1 MRQRYSIKR
10 WIMLIIAMFMIGGGL
25 IIFLYPTL
33 SNGLFE
39 YEQRRAIASYKKQAA
54 AAEEDKLTELMARA
68 QEYNDALLGLS
79 APMVLAARE
88 LTAYNTILDLGGSGM
103 IGYIDIEK
111 LGIHLP
117 IRHGTDEKTLQT
129 AVGHLQGSSF
139 PIGGQSSHA
148 VLVAHNGLPSAELF
162 TDIDQLNIGDTFR
175 ITVLAQEYYYKID
188 QILTVVPDEA
198 EKALSILPG
207 KDEVTLMT
215 CTPYGVNT
223 HRLLVRGTRYFPL
236 PDEKTVKTD
245 GAVIDE
251 RFLLMIMG
259 TALLVLISVGAA
271 WLLKRKL

>member
-1 MRQRYSIKR
+1 
-10 WIMLIIAMFMIGGGL
+10 MLIIAMFMIGGGL

-148 VLVAHNGLPSAELF
+148 VLVAHNALPSAELF

-188 QILTVVPDEA
+188 QILTVVPEEA

-245 GAVIDE
+245 GVVIDE

>member
-245 GAVIDE
+245 GVVIEE

>member
-245 GAVIDE
+245 GVVIEE

-271 WLLKRKL
+271 WLLKRKF

>member
-188 QILTVVPDEA
+188 QILTVVPEEA

-251 RFLLMIMG
+251 RFLLMIIG

>member
-1 MRQRYSIKR
+1 
-10 WIMLIIAMFMIGGGL
+10 MLIIAMFMIGGGL

-117 IRHGTDEKTLQT
+117 IRHGTANRGRT
-129 AVGHLQGSSF
+129 SS
-139 PIGGQSSHA
+139 G
-148 VLVAHNGLPSAELF
+148 E
-162 TDIDQLNIGDTFR
+162 
-175 ITVLAQEYYYKID
+175 
-188 QILTVVPDEA
+188 
-198 EKALSILPG
+198 
-207 KDEVTLMT
+207 
-215 CTPYGVNT
+215 
-223 HRLLVRGTRYFPL
+223 
-236 PDEKTVKTD
+236 
-245 GAVIDE
+245 
-251 RFLLMIMG
+251 
-259 TALLVLISVGAA
+259 
-271 WLLKRKL
+271 

>member
-207 KDEVTLMT
+207 EDEVTLMT

-245 GAVIDE
+245 GVVIEE

-271 WLLKRKL
+271 WLLKRKF

>member
-25 IIFLYPTL
+25 IVFLYPTL

-207 KDEVTLMT
+207 EDEVTLMT

-236 PDEKTVKTD
+236 PDEKTGKTD
-245 GAVIDE
+245 GVVIDE

>member
-25 IIFLYPTL
+25 IVFLYPTL

-188 QILTVVPDEA
+188 QILTVVPEEA

-207 KDEVTLMT
+207 EDEVTLMT

-245 GAVIDE
+245 GVVIDE

>member
-25 IIFLYPTL
+25 IVFLYPTL

-207 KDEVTLMT
+207 EDEVTLMT

-245 GAVIDE
+245 GVVIDE

>member
-39 YEQRRAIASYKKQAA
+39 YEQRRAIANYKKQAA

-207 KDEVTLMT
+207 EDEVTLMT
-215 CTPYGVNT
+215 CIPYGVNT

-245 GAVIDE
+245 GVVIDE

>member
-188 QILTVVPDEA
+188 QILTVVPEEA
-198 EKALSILPG
+198 EKALSILSG
-207 KDEVTLMT
+207 EDEVTLMT

-245 GAVIDE
+245 GVVIDE

>member
-188 QILTVVPDEA
+188 QILTVVPEEA

>member
-188 QILTVVPDEA
+188 QILTVVPEEA

-245 GAVIDE
+245 GVVIEE

>member
-25 IIFLYPTL
+25 IVFLYPTL

-188 QILTVVPDEA
+188 QILTVVPEEA
-198 EKALSILPG
+198 EKALSILSG
-207 KDEVTLMT
+207 EDEVTLMT

-245 GAVIDE
+245 GVVIDE

>member
-25 IIFLYPTL
+25 IVFLYPTL

-207 KDEVTLMT
+207 EDEVTLMT

-245 GAVIDE
+245 GVVIDE

-271 WLLKRKL
+271 WLLKRKF

>member
-188 QILTVVPDEA
+188 QILTVVPEEA

-245 GAVIDE
+245 GVVIDE

>member
-148 VLVAHNGLPSAELF
+148 VLVAHNALPSAELF

-188 QILTVVPDEA
+188 QILTVVPEEA

-245 GAVIDE
+245 GVVIDE

>member
-54 AAEEDKLTELMARA
+54 AAEEDKLTELMDRA

-188 QILTVVPDEA
+188 QILTVVPEEA

-245 GAVIDE
+245 GVVIDE

>member
-188 QILTVVPDEA
+188 QILTVIPEEA

>member
-1 MRQRYSIKR
+1 
-10 WIMLIIAMFMIGGGL
+10 MLIIAMFMIGGGL

-188 QILTVVPDEA
+188 QILTVVPEEA
-198 EKALSILPG
+198 EKVLSILPG
-207 KDEVTLMT
+207 EDEVTLMT

-245 GAVIDE
+245 GVVIDE

>member
-139 PIGGQSSHA
+139 PIGGQSSHT

-188 QILTVVPDEA
+188 QILTVVPEEA

-245 GAVIDE
+245 GVVIDE

>member
-245 GAVIDE
+245 GVVIDE

>member
-188 QILTVVPDEA
+188 QILTVVPEEA

-223 HRLLVRGTRYFPL
+223 YRLLVRGTRYFPL

-245 GAVIDE
+245 GVVIDE

>member
-188 QILTVVPDEA
+188 QILTVVPEEA

-236 PDEKTVKTD
+236 PDEKTMKTD
-245 GAVIDE
+245 GVVIDE

>member
-25 IIFLYPTL
+25 IVFLYPTL

-188 QILTVVPDEA
+188 QILTVVPEEA

-245 GAVIDE
+245 GVVIDE

>member
-1 MRQRYSIKR
+1 
-10 WIMLIIAMFMIGGGL
+10 MLIIAMFMIGGGL
-25 IIFLYPTL
+25 IVFLYPTL

-207 KDEVTLMT
+207 EDEVTLMT

-245 GAVIDE
+245 GVVIDE

-271 WLLKRKL
+271 WLLKRKF

>member
-207 KDEVTLMT
+207 EDEVTLMT

-245 GAVIDE
+245 GVVIDE

>member
-162 TDIDQLNIGDTFR
+162 TDIDQLNISDTFR

-188 QILTVVPDEA
+188 QILTVVPEEA

-245 GAVIDE
+245 GVVIDE

>member
-1 MRQRYSIKR
+1 
-10 WIMLIIAMFMIGGGL
+10 MLIIAMFMIGGGL

-245 GAVIDE
+245 GVVIEE

>member
-54 AAEEDKLTELMARA
+54 EAEEDKLTELMARA

-188 QILTVVPDEA
+188 QILTVVPEEA

-251 RFLLMIMG
+251 RFLLMIIG

>member
-188 QILTVVPDEA
+188 QILTVVPEEA

-236 PDEKTVKTD
+236 SDEKTVKTD
-245 GAVIDE
+245 GVVIDE

>member
-175 ITVLAQEYYYKID
+175 ITVLSQEYYYKID

-271 WLLKRKL
+271 WLLKRKF